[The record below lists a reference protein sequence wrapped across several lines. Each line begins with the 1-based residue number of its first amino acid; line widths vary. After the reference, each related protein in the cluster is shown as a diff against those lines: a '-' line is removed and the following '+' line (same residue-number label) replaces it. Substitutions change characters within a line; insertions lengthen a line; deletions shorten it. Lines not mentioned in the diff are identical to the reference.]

1 MNIGRIIFLRLIEIL
16 YFKIWKESLKGV
28 VLKNNCLNSIRNF
41 LKFFYL
47 LVFYFYW
54 KVRGFLIVV
63 KLIVFMFEI
72 DFVIICI

>member
-1 MNIGRIIFLRLIEIL
+1 MNIGRIIFLCLIEIL

>member
-16 YFKIWKESLKGV
+16 YFKIWKVSLKGV